1 MSTGE
6 AVRDVRFGL
15 RALFWRA
22 MVPVTPRNFSAGLP
36 NSNATGRAITG
47 PSVMVPE
54 KTNRI
59 PRPSHLLLAPLVTA
73 TIVAAPRAIRIRPN
87 SERRRLRATI
97 SIAVS
102 RIAASGG
109 TFPARRAGNHAD
121 ATVTMSPTTMVLTTA
136 ELGTT
141 RSPLGRSMLAAFNNA
156 LRAFERPMPA
166 NNPMVEPNRPT
177 TTDSI
182 INARVTCFFDAPIA
196 RRSAFSRWRCAALME
211 NTL

>member
-1 MSTGE
+1 MSTGD
-6 AVRDVRFGL
+6 AVRAVRFGL

-22 MVPVTPRNFSAGLP
+22 MVPVTPRNLSAGFP
-36 NSNATGRAITG
+36 SSNATGRAITG

-59 PRPSHLLLAPLVTA
+59 PSPSHVLLAPLVTA
-73 TIVAAPRAIRIRPN
+73 MIAAAPSAISTNPKMV
-87 SERRRLRATI
+87 RRRVSATT

-109 TFPARRAGNHAD
+109 TLPARRAGSQAD
-121 ATVTMSPTTMVLTTA
+121 DTVTIRPTTMVLTIA

-141 RSPLGRSMLAAFNNA
+141 SPPVGRSIPAAFSNA
-156 LRAFERPMPA
+156 LSAFDRPIPAKRPMA
-166 NNPMVEPNRPT
+166 EPNKPT

-182 INARVTCFFDAPIA
+182 SIARVTCFFDAPIA
-196 RRSAFSRWRCAALME
+196 RSSAFSRWRCAALIE

>member
-1 MSTGE
+1 
-6 AVRDVRFGL
+6 
-15 RALFWRA
+15 
-22 MVPVTPRNFSAGLP
+22 
-36 NSNATGRAITG
+36 
-47 PSVMVPE
+47 MVPE

-73 TIVAAPRAIRIRPN
+73 TIVAAPRAMRIRPN
-87 SERRRLRATI
+87 SVRRRLRATT
-97 SIAVS
+97 STAVS
-102 RIAASGG
+102 RIAAKGG
-109 TFPARRAGNHAD
+109 TRPARRAGNHAD
-121 ATVTMSPTTMVLTTA
+121 ATVTISPTTMVLTTA

-141 RSPLGRSMLAAFNNA
+141 RSPLGKSILAAFNNA
-156 LRAFERPMPA
+156 LSPFERPMPA

-182 INARVTCFFDAPIA
+182 INARVTCFLEAPIA

>member
-1 MSTGE
+1 MSTGD
-6 AVRDVRFGL
+6 AVRDVRFGF

-22 MVPVTPRNFSAGLP
+22 IVPVTPRNFSAGLP

-59 PRPSHLLLAPLVTA
+59 PRPSHLLLTPLVTA
-73 TIVAAPRAIRIRPN
+73 TIDAAPNAMRTSPKIV
-87 SERRRLRATI
+87 RRRVSATT

-102 RIAASGG
+102 RIAANGG
-109 TFPARRAGNHAD
+109 TLPARRAGNHAD
-121 ATVTMSPTTMVLTTA
+121 ATVTMSPTTMVLITA

-141 RSPLGRSMLAAFNNA
+141 RSPLGRSIPAAFNNA
-156 LRAFERPMPA
+156 LSPFERPMPA
-166 NNPMVEPNRPT
+166 KNPIVEPNRPT

-196 RRSAFSRWRCAALME
+196 RRRAFSRWRCAALME

>member
-1 MSTGE
+1 
-6 AVRDVRFGL
+6 
-15 RALFWRA
+15 

-73 TIVAAPRAIRIRPN
+73 TIVAAPRAIRNRPN
-87 SERRRLRATI
+87 CVRRRVSATT

-102 RIAASGG
+102 RIAARGG
-109 TFPARRAGNHAD
+109 TRPARRAGNHAD
-121 ATVTMSPTTMVLTTA
+121 ATVTISPTTMVLTTA

-141 RSPLGRSMLAAFNNA
+141 RSPLGKSILAAFSNA
-156 LRAFERPMPA
+156 LSPFESPIPA